1 MKSKFILFLTGV
13 LLFSTLG
20 TSITYAES
28 SNTEKMEIEKEM
40 ADFGVVNGD
49 KTLDVLF
56 AIENLPENIIAE
68 GIEET
73 AKWME
78 KETGMVVEIENDS
91 LVFPELRQGVE
102 SENEIQPIAARGM
115 LNCVTV
121 VGLAVAGNGIPFTKI
136 LKLKQAIE
144 FLGGV
149 SKTIGFIQK
158 KYKAYRADNYRMQPA
173 FENAVKDT
181 SKTLKA
187 DAQAAFL
194 DFFGISA
201 IIVACTDLDS

>member
-1 MKSKFILFLTGV
+1 MKSKFLLFLSSV

-40 ADFGVVNGD
+40 ADLGIVNGD
-49 KTLDVLF
+49 STLDVLF
-56 AIENLPENIIAE
+56 AIENLPEYIIAE

-78 KETGMVVEIENDS
+78 KETGMVVEIENDN
-91 LVFPELRQGVE
+91 LVFPELMQGVE

-115 LNCVTV
+115 LNCVSV
-121 VGLAVAGNGIPFTKI
+121 VGLVIAGNGIPFTKI

-158 KYKAYRADNYRMQPA
+158 KYKGYRANNYRVKPA
-173 FENAVKDT
+173 FENAIKDT

-187 DAQAAFL
+187 DVQSAFL
-194 DFFGISA
+194 DFFGIST
-201 IIVACTDLDS
+201 IIIACSDLDS